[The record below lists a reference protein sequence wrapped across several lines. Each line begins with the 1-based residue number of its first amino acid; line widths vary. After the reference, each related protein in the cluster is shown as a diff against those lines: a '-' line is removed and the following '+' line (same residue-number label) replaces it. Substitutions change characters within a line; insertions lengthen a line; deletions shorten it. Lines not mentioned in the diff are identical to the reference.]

1 MALRNRNS
9 YFGQNVGT
17 LMCTQRNVTSGQRL
31 DSFTVRL
38 AGFPSGS
45 HQGPWNGDQWTSGS
59 PRKVKGG
66 IWLSYP
72 SDAYDEPDFI
82 STNECDT
89 SSSSIKQIPLYRDCA
104 TSEMTQV
111 TFNFDNAVIN
121 QGTVYLGLYTAY
133 PSVTKIAFAGDNSY
147 TLINNMATPIST
159 WANHGLYFDAIN
171 MSNPYTASSIWLNP
185 DDYTKISKIN
195 SGSWSVHYSYNSGSN
210 SNMPISLAIHDYSAT
225 SWGVRWEP
233 ILRYVTGSSDGV
245 WDSYTLNT
253 DKGFGDGS
261 RYRITLVSNGGE
273 ALSPPSWDPRQGLT
287 IYTYRIP
294 VIDNSISINRSEQNA
309 NQDNKFSIFGV
320 NNRAWS
326 DFESEFQTWYKVKK
340 GDDGWSGWNNL
351 GNVSSLSKNASEM
364 RSFVPKGYDGK
375 TIQIQFERYSP
386 SAPYES
392 SNKPSGS
399 FKVYYRPQIAITG
412 SNASYKNS
420 SGTAIAK
427 SQIIA
432 EDKLT
437 DITVTW
443 TYDTDQAKAGYTQ
456 GYRIRLYKNDG
467 TIVKTYY
474 TTSKNYP
481 IPKNDIPKDGLLT
494 YLDITPYFGNDQPN
508 NASSSY
514 ANNYWYYN
522 GTITKFNF
530 VIVACRLNTPVIT
543 YPVNNST
550 WINDDFRICFQMPND
565 PNRSAV
571 SGTYKYDNIEFE
583 INNKVYKMR
592 STNGTTS
599 GAIAISQNYTFS
611 TLIDDLTYQKKIVIW
626 PNANSITINN
636 LYAIRVR
643 VRRPYNATA
652 DTYWGWSEWSNKV
665 TITKSVPS
673 YSVVTD
679 QIIMASHYNVVRN
692 AVENAK
698 NTYAISD
705 NIPDKAVAK
714 TTIIKQEQ
722 YYYNNI
728 FKRIVDTKNRVNNYA
743 TITPGLEKVKFDYN
757 NVIITSFSTS
767 QEFVTAAKNGTGGK
781 NYMQYIFDN
790 VTALK

>member
-1 MALRNRNS
+1 MAWTVAKNINHTMRSNYVDQPTRHWNDNMGAWYLIGV
-9 YFGQNVGT
+9 FLIHTVGT
-17 LMCTQRNVTSGQRL
+17 LYKNTDNNNYKIDATIYVQHEYQNIGGYWSGNSGPGIEVSFSGSEIYSSQISTPLSCWSNATHSDVFVHSFSKEFTVNRSGYLDVYIGVWYGGAARIGSPNNVPSSLKPFTSVEGFTGTYSNFIDYEIPDPYKKPSLSLNSVTDIIKVGNSATLNYNYTAGSKSLTEQVAIIKDKSGTYNIANISAGNNKTKAFTPNNSTTSGY
-31 DSFTVRL
+31 TY
-38 AGFPSGS
+38 GS
-45 HQGPWNGDQWTSGS
+45 SYGAAMRIKDGTSTITTS
-59 PRKVKGG
+59 YKTFRTY
-66 IWLSYP
+66 SYP
-72 SDAYDEPDFI
+72 S
-82 STNECDT
+82 
-89 SSSSIKQIPLYRDCA
+89 
-104 TSEMTQV
+104 M
-111 TFNFDNAVIN
+111 
-121 QGTVYLGLYTAY
+121 
-133 PSVTKIAFAGDNSY
+133 DNSLTIQRTEQHANQTNKF
-147 TLINNMATPIST
+147 TLSNLNNKS
-159 WANHGLYFDAIN
+159 HG
-171 MSNPYTASSIWLNP
+171 
-185 DDYTKISKIN
+185 
-195 SGSWSVHYSYNSGSN
+195 
-210 SNMPISLAIHDYSAT
+210 
-225 SWGVRWEP
+225 
-233 ILRYVTGSSDGV
+233 
-245 WDSYTLNT
+245 DSYESAFQT
-253 DKGFGDGS
+253 
-261 RYRITLVSNGGE
+261 RYRIKRGSD
-273 ALSPPSWDPRQGLT
+273 SWSG
-287 IYTYRIP
+287 YTS
-294 VIDNSISINRSEQNA
+294 VGNTS
-309 NQDNKFSIFGV
+309 
-320 NNRAWS
+320 AWS
-326 DFESEFQTWYKVKK
+326 RT
-340 GDDGWSGWNNL
+340 
-351 GNVSSLSKNASEM
+351 AAEM
-364 RSFVPKGYDGK
+364 RSLVSKSYDAQ
-375 TIQIQFERYSP
+375 TIQIQFERY
-386 SAPYES
+386 APTPQYES

-420 SGTAIAK
+420 SGTSIAK

-543 YPVNNST
+543 YPVNNNT

-583 INNKVYKMR
+583 INNKVYKMGN
-592 STNGTTS
+592 TNGTTS
-599 GAIAISQNYTFS
+599 GAVAISQNYTFS
-611 TLIDDLTYQKKIVIW
+611 SLIDNLTYQKKIIIW
-626 PNANSITINN
+626 PNANN
-636 LYAIRVR
+636 LTKNTTYKMRIR

-652 DTYWGWSEWSNKV
+652 DTYWGWSEWSSYV
-665 TITKSVPS
+665 TITKQVPS
-673 YSVVTD
+673 YSVSAD
-679 QIIMASHYNVVRN
+679 QYIMASHYNEVRN

-698 NTYAISD
+698 NTYAITATV
-705 NIPDKAVAK
+705 PDKAVAK
-714 TTIIKQEQ
+714 NTIIKQEQ

-728 FKRIVDTKNRVNNYA
+728 FKRIVEIKNRVNDYTGE
-743 TITPGLEKVKFDYN
+743 TIPASLQQVKFDYTN
-757 NVIITSFSTS
+757 QIITSFSTS
-767 QEFVTAAKNGTGGK
+767 QEYVTAAKNGTNGK